1 MQMLLHSHI
10 DMNREWGPYR
20 WRARRFRS
28 RRPRFHQIYAGNDL
42 QAIADAMLH
51 SVGHMPDYALLATPH
66 MKIHSGFDGLN
77 ALLDAHE
84 TRERVDCIGSMP
96 FLILYLPVFL
106 AGHSRDFA
114 EVASNMPVMVRRGRS
129 FGEIDGPQRR
139 RERFSVLVNCQ
150 GVKRMLVPW
159 SAFPKIG
166 QVCERQTE
174 RAHRVPDPQKFDI
187 DGLRILNNFSPSAAL
202 D

>member
-1 MQMLLHSHI
+1 
-10 DMNREWGPYR
+10 
-20 WRARRFRS
+20 
-28 RRPRFHQIYAGNDL
+28 
-42 QAIADAMLH
+42 MLH
-51 SVGHMPDYALLATPH
+51 SVGHMPDYALLASPH

-84 TRERVDCIGSMP
+84 TRERVDCIGSVP

-114 EVASNMPVMVRRGRS
+114 EVAVRRRRS

-150 GVKRMLVPW
+150 GVKRMLVRDSDAGVEDRMIGFSKNRTSLRTADRAPCPRL
-159 SAFPKIG
+159 PKIRYRWPANIK
-166 QVCERQTE
+166 QLLAERG
-174 RAHRVPDPQKFDI
+174 V
-187 DGLRILNNFSPSAAL
+187 GLSGG
-202 D
+202 